1 MVEFQ
6 PSKLAIRVRFPL
18 PAPPNSKFYNLL
30 FFYAF
35 LYRLKIASYM
45 ENTILCYPVNLCVF
59 LYFFYNSFYKGK
71 IVEKM

>member
-1 MVEFQ
+1 
-6 PSKLAIRVRFPL
+6 
-18 PAPPNSKFYNLL
+18 
-30 FFYAF
+30 
-35 LYRLKIASYM
+35 LKIASYM